1 MPVFVVHVDR
11 NAEEVA
17 SRIGQ
22 LPEEDSYRL
31 APNVWMIDHDG
42 TTRALAEK
50 IGIRGE
56 QAVGAGI
63 AFPISNYSGRAS
75 SDVWEWLQLHLSR
88 LQLHHSDE
96 EF

>member
-11 NAEEVA
+11 NAGEVA

-22 LPEEDSYRL
+22 LPEGDIYRL
-31 APNVWMIDHDG
+31 APNVWMIDYDG

-56 QAVGAGI
+56 PAVGSGI
-63 AFPISNYSGRAS
+63 AFPISNYSGRAP
-75 SDVWEWLQLHLSR
+75 SDVWEWLRLHLSR
-88 LQLHHSDE
+88 LKPRHDGEDL
-96 EF
+96 